1 MHRLHTK
8 GPVEVTNKNRL
19 FILRLLY
26 IDNVSMKIGIK
37 LKKHANVPLLA
48 WNSTLSPTD
57 TKDDVKS
64 AYLKMLYID
73 I

>member
-1 MHRLHTK
+1 M
-8 GPVEVTNKNRL
+8 EVTNKNRL
-19 FILRLLY
+19 FILRILY

-48 WNSTLSPTD
+48 WNSTLFPTA

-64 AYLKMLYID
+64 SYLKMFYID